1 MTDSKQAVTLIDRR
15 PFFEKALTHG
25 LRQRIIDQARCE
37 AIIKDGAKGAVQVA
51 EHFGTSHLQAD
62 LENARR
68 RIVSLVSLYLEESS
82 GGDLDHAAQSLQDN
96 SFLFHSR
103 SGNDLLK
110 QLHALPETTI
120 SGDVKSQSLMDFQ
133 NERTLVKPF
142 TLASYRKERKR
153 RLDVAAVIAAAQ
165 WFCDDFHIARS
176 TLDFVPLE
184 AVIRTAI
191 LARHGGLD
199 KMPNHGEFS
208 KLIVTLRATAAT
220 KGRLRIAKSIIDNV
234 PTPHHAVAESIRIE
248 IEKQDTLLIANA
260 AQPLPI
266 VLNILEVRYFLRDAD
281 LDDIDSFAGFVSA
294 EWQALTKGRDDPYSR
309 LTLFMCLATDIKPKT
324 TITEAEART
333 MIRRV
338 RKQGFDSEAVLAF
351 IRRSAPFELNESL
364 LSQWETEFLPEAEQR
379 VLDDSDTTLQR
390 AMVFLRD
397 TLNIKAARKPAA

>member
-1 MTDSKQAVTLIDRR
+1 MTDSKQAITLVDRR

-25 LRQRIIDQARCE
+25 VRARIIDHAHCE

-82 GGDLDHAAQSLQDN
+82 GGDLDRAAQSLQDN

-103 SGNDLLK
+103 SGNDLVK

-153 RLDVAAVIAAAQ
+153 RMDAAAVIAAAH
-165 WFCDDFHIARS
+165 WFCDALQVDRS
-176 TLDFVPLE
+176 SLDFVPLE
-184 AVIRTAI
+184 AVIRSAI
-191 LARHGGLD
+191 LARHAGLA
-199 KMPNHGEFS
+199 KLPNHGEFS
-208 KLIVTLRATAAT
+208 RLIVTLRDSSVE
-220 KGRLRIAKSIIDNV
+220 KGRMRIAKSLLDDV
-234 PTPHHAVAESIRIE
+234 PMPHRAIADAVRIE
-248 IEKQDTLLIANA
+248 IEKQDGPLIANA
-260 AQPLPI
+260 AQPLPGI
-266 VLNILEVRYFLRDAD
+266 LNILEVRYFLRDAD
-281 LDDIDSFAGFVSA
+281 LDDIDSFAGFVSD
-294 EWQALTKGRDDPYSR
+294 EWRDVTKGKDDPYSR
-309 LTLFMCLATDIKPKT
+309 LTLFMCLAAGIKPKT
-324 TITEAEART
+324 TISEAEARS
-333 MIRRV
+333 MVRQV
-338 RKQGFDSEAVLAF
+338 RKHGFDSAAVTAF
-351 IRRSAPFELNESL
+351 IRRAAPFELNDSL

-390 AMVFLRD
+390 ALVFLRD
-397 TLNIKAARKPAA
+397 TLNIKAVRKTAT